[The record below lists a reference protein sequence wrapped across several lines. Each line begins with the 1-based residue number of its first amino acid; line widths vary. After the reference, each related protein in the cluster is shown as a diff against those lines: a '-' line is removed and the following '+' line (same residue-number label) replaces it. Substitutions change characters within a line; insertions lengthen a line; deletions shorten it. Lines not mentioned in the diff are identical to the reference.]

1 MPSPVLLL
9 VDDIPEMGVI
19 VTALGRRGGC
29 AVVCRPDVPSAWAW
43 LQEGRPDLVLLDKN
57 LPGADGL
64 ELCRRLRTTPG
75 LAALPVALF
84 CHWGMPADVADGL
97 EAGIDFVFAKDL
109 VAQPDQW
116 QRRLADILTA
126 THGRAAAHSVGCSH
140 ADWASPRLLTLRPA
154 DDWIVRLRQ
163 ALHHGSLRPLGTAAI
178 RILLRRALAHAFGPQ
193 AAAAEVDRWLSPNG
207 AGLDPGPLPSHPAP
221 AAVVRLAAALRHQVW
236 CLLGTEACAPFRAAL
251 DLVVPGLSE
260 TWAF

>member
-57 LPGADGL
+57 LPGIDGL
-64 ELCRRLRTTPG
+64 ELCRRLRATPH

-84 CHWGMPADVADGL
+84 CHWGVPADVADGL

-109 VAQPDQW
+109 VAQPDAW
-116 QRRLADILTA
+116 QRRLSDILTA
-126 THGRAAAHSVGCSH
+126 ADGRPGAYSVGCSH
-140 ADWASPRLLTLRPA
+140 PDRTTPPLLTLRPA
-154 DDWIVRLRQ
+154 DDWGARLRQ
-163 ALHHGSLRPLGTAAI
+163 ALHHGSLRPLGTAAV
-178 RILLRRALAHAFGPQ
+178 RIVLRQALAHAVGPQ
-193 AAAAEVDRWLSPNG
+193 AAAEADRWLSPG
-207 AGLDPGPLPSHPAP
+207 GTGLDAAP
-221 AAVVRLAAALRHQVW
+221 AAVVRLTAALLRQVW

-260 TWAF
+260 MLAS